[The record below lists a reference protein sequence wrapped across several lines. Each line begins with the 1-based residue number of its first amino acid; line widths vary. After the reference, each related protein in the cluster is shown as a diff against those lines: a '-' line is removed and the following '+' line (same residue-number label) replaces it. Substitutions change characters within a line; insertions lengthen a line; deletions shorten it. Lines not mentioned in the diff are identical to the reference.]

1 MELIKVIV
9 GILKL
14 LIASAYAVSLI
25 VSSVCKQIHE
35 VPVITYI
42 PPVSTYSVPVDQYRQ
57 GTKGRLI
64 FDGRNFSVAL
74 FECNEYNAQ
83 QFVDYEDSA
92 AWFMWNGNQSP
103 IIADHCTQGFD
114 IICRCSI
121 GDICHIVDGTDYQ
134 QYKCIGIDRNGINA
148 GADLYLSTG
157 YNFAWNNDPGYLY
170 MYTCTKPGDSYH
182 ITVAIWEAVYNEEDL
197 ITIIDDDDED
207 LITII
212 DDDEEDL
219 IPIID
224 DP

>member
-1 MELIKVIV
+1 MELIKVV
-9 GILKL
+9 DDILKL
-14 LIASAYAVSLI
+14 LVASAYAVSI
-25 VSSVCKQIHE
+25 VVSSVYKQIHE
-35 VPVITYI
+35 PPVITYI
-42 PPVSTYSVPVDQYRQ
+42 PPVSVHSEQIGQYKQ

-74 FECNEYNAQ
+74 YESNEYNAQ

-114 IICRCSI
+114 IICECHV
-121 GDICHIVDGTDYQ
+121 GDICHIANGSEYQ
-134 QYKCIGIDRNGINA
+134 QYRCVGVDHNGINA
-148 GADLYLSTG
+148 DTDLYLSTG
-157 YNFAWNNDPGYLY
+157 YNFVWNNEPGYLY

-182 ITVAIWEAVYNEEDL
+182 ITVAIWEAVY
-197 ITIIDDDDED
+197 DDED

-219 IPIID
+219 ITIIDEEDLIPIID